1 MSTASLTQS
10 VSINGLD
17 LPLIEDYFQQLNA
30 QDFQGVAELFVSNG
44 ELHPPL
50 EEPVI
55 GNCAIAQYLQTEAMG
70 MKLFPQKGNQQLLE
84 DGTTEVYIKGYVK
97 TSLFKVNVAWQF
109 LVDTE
114 QGKLLAVA
122 VKLLASWEEL
132 AQIQR

>member
-1 MSTASLTQS
+1 MSTASLTQPI
-10 VSINGLD
+10 SIDGLD
-17 LPLIEDYFQQLNA
+17 LPLIEDYFQRLNA

-55 GNCAIAQYLQTEAMG
+55 GNSAIAQYLQTEAVG
-70 MKLFPQKGNQQLLE
+70 MKLFPQKGNEQLLE
-84 DGTTEVYIKGYVK
+84 DGKTEVYVKGYVK

-109 LVDTE
+109 LLDTE
-114 QGKLLAVA
+114 QDKLLAVA

>member
-1 MSTASLTQS
+1 MSTASLTQP
-10 VSINGLD
+10 VSIDGLD
-17 LPLIEDYFQQLNA
+17 IPLIEHYFQRLNA
-30 QDFQGVAELFVSNG
+30 QDFQGTAQLFVSNG

-55 GNCAIAQYLQTEAMG
+55 GSSAIAQYLKSEAIG
-70 MKLFPQKGNQQLLE
+70 MKLFPQKGNEQLLE
-84 DGTTEVYIKGYVK
+84 DGTTEVYVKGYVK

-109 LVDTE
+109 LINPE
-114 QGKLLAVA
+114 QDKLLAVA

>member
-10 VSINGLD
+10 ASIDGLD
-17 LPLIEDYFQQLNA
+17 IALIEHYFQRLNA
-30 QDFQGVAELFVSNG
+30 QNFQGVAQLFVSNG

-55 GNCAIAQYLQTEAMG
+55 GSSAIAQYLQTEAAG
-70 MKLFPQKGNQQLLE
+70 MKLFPQKGNEQLLD
-84 DGTTEVYIKGYVK
+84 DGKTEVYVQGDVK

-109 LVDTE
+109 LLDTE
-114 QGKLLAVA
+114 QDKLLAVA

>member
-1 MSTASLTQS
+1 MSTASLTQP
-10 VSINGLD
+10 VSIDGLN
-17 LPLIEDYFQQLNA
+17 LPLIEHYFQRMNA

-44 ELHPPL
+44 ELHPPF

-55 GNCAIAQYLQTEAMG
+55 GDRAIAHYLENEAMG
-70 MKLFPQKGNQQLLE
+70 MKLFPNRGNEKLLE
-84 DGTTEVYIKGYVK
+84 DGKTEVYVKGYVK

-109 LVDTE
+109 LIDGE
-114 QGKLLAVA
+114 QDKILAVA

>member
-1 MSTASLTQS
+1 MSTASLTQP
-10 VSINGLD
+10 VSIDGLD
-17 LPLIEDYFQQLNA
+17 FPLIEHYFQQLNA

-55 GNCAIAQYLQTEAMG
+55 GNSAIAQYLQTEAVG
-70 MKLFPQKGNQQLLE
+70 MKLFPQKGNEQLLE
-84 DGTTEVYIKGYVK
+84 DGKTEVYVKGYVK

-109 LVDTE
+109 LLDTE
-114 QGKLLAVA
+114 QDKLLAVA